1 MLELKDVTYTIR
13 RDGEEVPLVNG
24 VSICVPKG
32 HFMAIVG
39 PSGCGKTTLLKT
51 IAGLNPESDGDLFWE
66 GRNLSKER
74 DFTPTEIGYVPQFSI
89 AYDTLTVDESIE
101 AATRLRVG
109 NADAEAIGARIDA
122 ERAAGMGVVVSCSA
136 LKHVYR
142 DCLRKKV
149 NGRVRFILLDGPR
162 DLISQ
167 RMIGRKGHFMPQSLL
182 DSQLAT
188 LEKPGPDEDAVIL
201 DISQT
206 VPNLLVKA
214 AQSVGL
220 QS

>member
-1 MLELKDVTYTIR
+1 MLSPEQNKNEL
-13 RDGEEVPLVNG
+13 PLIVVMG
-24 VSICVPKG
+24 VAG
-32 HFMAIVG
+32 
-39 PSGCGKTTLLKT
+39 SGKST
-51 IAGLNPESDGDLFWE
+51 IAAGLAEKLGVDFIEGDALH
-66 GRNLSKER
+66 
-74 DFTPTEIGYVPQFSI
+74 PQ
-89 AYDTLTVDESIE
+89 ANVNKMAGGQPLTDDD
-101 AATRLRVG
+101 RWPWL
-109 NADAEAIGARIDA
+109 EAIGARIDA

-188 LEKPGPDEDAVIL
+188 LEKPGPVEDAVIL